1 MQFFS
6 MERET
11 DQNKTTILEGFK
23 WDGWRFLVGLHR
35 KNLDSNQGL
44 FLKVWAYLVG
54 NGVSDGPYKSK
65 NIIAIHSYSSC
76 SREFRNGN
84 GAPDTAETETN
95 IIIIIYI
102 YNTWWWWW
110 RRRWWRWWYI
120 INIYIYSIDILSWIV
135 MNIAS
140 PLGQR
145 PHEFRWV
152 FKLHPMR
159 LSTQDFWRPHMW
171 IHFRGPSGTKWLDH
185 AIRSRDFGSV
195 RSCWSFCSKEMSYS
209 MSFVS
214 IFHFSE
220 DLIFFL
226 STCSTQYRAHLHG
239 VD

>member
-1 MQFFS
+1 
-6 MERET
+6 
-11 DQNKTTILEGFK
+11 
-23 WDGWRFLVGLHR
+23 
-35 KNLDSNQGL
+35 
-44 FLKVWAYLVG
+44 
-54 NGVSDGPYKSK
+54 
-65 NIIAIHSYSSC
+65 
-76 SREFRNGN
+76 
-84 GAPDTAETETN
+84 
-95 IIIIIYI
+95 
-102 YNTWWWWW
+102 
-110 RRRWWRWWYI
+110 
-120 INIYIYSIDILSWIV
+120 

-209 MSFVS
+209 RSFVS

-220 DLIFFL
+220 DLIFSYQLAAHNTGHICTVLIRENKLCMIKQPFQKIHTWFTTIPRGFVF
-226 STCSTQYRAHLHG
+226 STIFWKLLWWRLQCGAPQFCLL
-239 VD
+239 VDKQTAITAMTMFFW